1 MTAQGAFWNHYTI
14 YNTHRDTH
22 TNDRP
27 KRSEKRQR
35 TKRITLRLLPAERAA
50 LELAADQA
58 HMSLAEYV
66 RSSALLQVHHTT
78 SDTTHTAAT
87 SEADQSE

>member
-1 MTAQGAFWNHYTI
+1 MNRQTAFWNHYTI
-14 YNTHRDTH
+14 HNTHRPAHD
-22 TNDRP
+22 DRP

-58 HMSLAEYV
+58 HISLAEYV
-66 RSSALLQVHHTT
+66 RSSALQQVHGTT
-78 SDTTHTAAT
+78 SDITTTAAT
-87 SEADQSE
+87 READRSE

>member
-1 MTAQGAFWNHYTI
+1 MNRQTAFWNHYTI
-14 YNTHRDTH
+14 HNTHRPAHD
-22 TNDRP
+22 DRP

-66 RSSALLQVHHTT
+66 RSSALHRTT
-78 SDTTHTAAT
+78 SDITTAAT
-87 SEADQSE
+87 READQSE